1 MRTVKV
7 LWQLYKGSNLIITEQ
22 AFQRVMNGTVPFWD
36 LCYNYSVVL
45 EVFMQKVRYSVVVPV
60 YNEEAVIMES
70 CRRIRATMAAL
81 GEPFE
86 IIAVNDGSRDQ
97 TAALLKELCRQDP
110 AIKLISFSRNF
121 GHQTAITAGM
131 DHASGDAVIIIDA
144 DLQDPPEIIPE
155 MIAQWKAGY
164 EVVYG
169 HRIRREGE
177 TVGKKITA
185 RLYYRLLRRMTDV
198 DIPVDVG
205 DFRLIDAKVRDALL
219 AIPEHNRYV
228 RGLISWLGFRQTFV
242 DYVREP
248 RFAGETKYPLRK
260 MVKLAID
267 GIASFSYK
275 PLRLGIGLGI
285 AISVGSFLFLLFI
298 FISRLFNLVV
308 MERGWASLMCVML
321 FLFGIVLIVLGI
333 IGEYIA
339 RIFEEVKGRP
349 LYIICD
355 RTGNFGTDNDN
366 GVAGRPG
373 KRAD

>member
-1 MRTVKV
+1 
-7 LWQLYKGSNLIITEQ
+7 
-22 AFQRVMNGTVPFWD
+22 
-36 LCYNYSVVL
+36 
-45 EVFMQKVRYSVVVPV
+45 MQKVRYSVVVPV

-70 CRRIRATMAAL
+70 CRRIRATMAVL

-97 TAALLKELCRQDP
+97 TATLLKELCRQDP
-110 AIKLISFSRNF
+110 AFKLISFSRNF

-155 MIAQWKAGY
+155 MIAQWKAGN

-260 MVKLAID
+260 MIKLAVD

-275 PLRLGIGLGI
+275 PLRLGIGLGVT
-285 AISVGSFLFLLFI
+285 ISAGSFLFLLFI

-355 RTGNFGTDNDN
+355 RTGDFGTEGD
-366 GVAGRPG
+366 VAGRPV
-373 KRAD
+373 KKAD

>member
-1 MRTVKV
+1 MQHPR
-7 LWQLYKGSNLIITEQ
+7 
-22 AFQRVMNGTVPFWD
+22 
-36 LCYNYSVVL
+36 YSVVL
-45 EVFMQKVRYSVVVPV
+45 PV
-60 YNEEAVIMES
+60 YNEEAVILES
-70 CRRIRATMAAL
+70 CRRIRATMVAL

-86 IIAVNDGSRDQ
+86 IIAINDGSRDRS
-97 TAALLKELCRQDP
+97 ASLLRELCQQDP
-110 AIKLISFSRNF
+110 VFKLISFSRNF

-131 DHASGDAVIIIDA
+131 DHASGDAIIVIDA
-144 DLQDPPEIIPE
+144 DLQDPPEVIPG
-155 MIAQWKAGY
+155 MIEKWREGF

-177 TVGKKITA
+177 TVQKRLTA
-185 RLYYRLLRRMTDV
+185 KLYYRFLRRMTDV

-219 AIPEHNRYV
+219 KIPEHNRYV

-248 RFAGETKYPLRK
+248 RFAGETKYPFRK
-260 MVKLAID
+260 MVKLAMD

-275 PLRLGIGLGI
+275 PLRLGIGLGVF
-285 AISVGSFLFLLFI
+285 ISAGSFLFLLFI
-298 FISRLFNLVV
+298 FISRLFNLFV

-355 RTGNFGTDNDN
+355 TTGDLR
-366 GVAGRPG
+366 RPE
-373 KRAD
+373 R

>member
-1 MRTVKV
+1 
-7 LWQLYKGSNLIITEQ
+7 
-22 AFQRVMNGTVPFWD
+22 
-36 LCYNYSVVL
+36 
-45 EVFMQKVRYSVVVPV
+45 MQKVRYSVVLPV

-70 CRRIRATMAAL
+70 CRRIRAIMAAE

-97 TAALLKELCRQDP
+97 SAALLRELCRRDP
-110 AIKLISFSRNF
+110 VFKLISFSRNF

-131 DHASGDAVIIIDA
+131 DHASGDAVIVIDA
-144 DLQDPPEIIPE
+144 DLQDPPEIIPK
-155 MIAQWKAGY
+155 MIQEWKAGY

-169 HRIRREGE
+169 HRTRREGE
-177 TVGKKITA
+177 SVGKRLTA
-185 RLYYRLLRRMTDV
+185 RLYYRLLRRLTDV

-205 DFRLIDAKVRDALL
+205 DFRLIDAKVRDALMK
-219 AIPEHNRYV
+219 IPEHNRYV

-260 MVKLAID
+260 MIRLAVD

-275 PLRLGIGLGI
+275 PLKLGIGLGLT
-285 AISVGSFLFLLFI
+285 ISIGSFAFLIFI

-349 LYIICD
+349 LYVICEKEGELAAPD
-355 RTGNFGTDNDN
+355 RSASRFDQ
-366 GVAGRPG
+366 
-373 KRAD
+373 

>member
-1 MRTVKV
+1 
-7 LWQLYKGSNLIITEQ
+7 
-22 AFQRVMNGTVPFWD
+22 
-36 LCYNYSVVL
+36 
-45 EVFMQKVRYSVVVPV
+45 MQKVRYSVVVPV

-70 CRRIRATMAAL
+70 CRRIRATMAAQ

-110 AIKLISFSRNF
+110 VFKLISFSRNF

-164 EVVYG
+164 EVIYG

-205 DFRLIDAKVRDALL
+205 DFRLIDRKVRDALL

-260 MVKLAID
+260 MVKLAVD

-275 PLRLGIGLGI
+275 PLRIGIGLGV
-285 AISVGSFLFLLFI
+285 AISAGSFLFLLFI

-355 RTGNFGTDNDN
+355 RTGDFKTEGD
-366 GVAGRPG
+366 VAGRPV
-373 KRAD
+373 KKAD